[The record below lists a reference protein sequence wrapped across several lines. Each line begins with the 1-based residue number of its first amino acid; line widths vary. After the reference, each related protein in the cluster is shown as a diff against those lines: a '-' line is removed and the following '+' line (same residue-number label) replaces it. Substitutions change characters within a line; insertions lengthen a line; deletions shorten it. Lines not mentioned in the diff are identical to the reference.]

1 MKVLHRRLR
10 PMRQPRRPPAGLPL
24 FTHFLPGHPFSNRLL
39 VALDFLVPRCSLRWT
54 SSRRGASPRRALSL
68 AAALKTGRGHR
79 GAETRAEHDPRTK
92 ESVDMVGYG

>member
-1 MKVLHRRLR
+1 MHRRLR
-10 PMRQPRRPPAGLPL
+10 QAC
-24 FTHFLPGHPFSNRLL
+24 PFSHIFSQAILL
-39 VALDFLVPRCSLRWT
+39 SFFESAPVALDFLVPRCSLRWT